1 VLKERS
7 GADSLGYAGQL
18 DGLGLNLLG
27 QKKSADA
34 EAVLRECLGVRQKKA
49 ANVWSTF
56 NAQSMLGASLL
67 GQKKYKEA
75 EPLLTEGYEGMKHR
89 EKTIPPQ
96 GKVRLIEA
104 AERLVDLYEATDRK
118 DEAKKWAAVVVSL
131 EGKLIDTVHNVEKEL
146 TLKGELDKATPGVI
160 YRVRLQAG
168 VTYVIDMVSPDPK
181 ALDPYLVLQDA
192 DRKTLAEDDDS
203 GGNLNA
209 RITFRAQ
216 ADGIYR
222 IRATSFG
229 AARGPFTLTVRP
241 KV

>member
-1 VLKERS
+1 
-7 GADSLGYAGQL
+7 
-18 DGLGLNLLG
+18 
-27 QKKSADA
+27 
-34 EAVLRECLGVRQKKA
+34 
-49 ANVWSTF
+49 
-56 NAQSMLGASLL
+56 MLGASLL

-75 EPLLTEGYEGMKHR
+75 EPFLTEGYQGMKQR

-104 AERLVDLYEATDRK
+104 AERLVELHEASGRK
-118 DEAKKWAAVVVSL
+118 EEAAKWTAVLASL

-146 TLKGELDKATPGVI
+146 TLKGELDKATPALI

-168 VTYVIDMVSPDPK
+168 VTYVIDIVSPDPK

-192 DRKTLAEDDDS
+192 DRKTLAEDNDS

-216 ADGIYR
+216 AEGIYR
-222 IRATSFG
+222 LRATSFNG
-229 AARGPFTLTVRP
+229 GRGPFTLTVRLQ
-241 KV
+241 